1 MYKGKLIIAD
11 REYDSNGG
19 IEEARFISGDTI
31 KLYELYKTIMR
42 ASYKEIETVISFDKN
57 GRQTKG
63 KIIQLKVKT
72 DTLEEI
78 RKEIERLEKTWGL
91 KNEY

>member
-11 REYDSNGG
+11 TEYDSNKG
-19 IEEARFISGDTI
+19 IEEARFVSRDTI

-42 ASYKEIETVISFDKN
+42 ASDKEVETVINYDDD
-57 GRQTKG
+57 GGETKG

-78 RKEIERLEKTWGL
+78 RKEIERLEKSWGL
-91 KNEY
+91 GE

>member
-11 REYDSNGG
+11 TEYESSKG

-31 KLYELYKTIMR
+31 KLYGLYKTIMK
-42 ASYKEIETVISFDKN
+42 ASDKEVETVINYDDD
-57 GRQTKG
+57 GGETKG
-63 KIIQLKVKT
+63 KIIQLKATT
-72 DTLEEI
+72 DTLKEI

-91 KNEY
+91 GE

>member
-11 REYDSNGG
+11 TEYDSNKG
-19 IEEARFISGDTI
+19 IEEARFVSGDTV

-42 ASYKEIETVISFDKN
+42 ASDKEVELVLNYDVN
-57 GRQTKG
+57 GELTKG
-63 KIIQLKVKT
+63 KIIRLKVKT

-91 KNEY
+91 GE